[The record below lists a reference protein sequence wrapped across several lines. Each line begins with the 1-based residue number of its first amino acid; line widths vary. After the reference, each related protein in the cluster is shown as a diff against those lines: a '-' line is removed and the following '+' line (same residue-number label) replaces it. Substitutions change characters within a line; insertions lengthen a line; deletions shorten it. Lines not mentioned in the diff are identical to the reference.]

1 MSEFKSESFN
11 LFHQFHTRLNNYVKI
26 STASIDHLNNYSA
39 NKNDLASKI
48 NELILNSGE
57 RWSPKIY
64 ENPMDE
70 VLKIKND
77 LSQSSIMW
85 VYSSFDVF
93 LNHVHSSY
101 SDHKVN
107 SDYDSKECYNDIVR
121 LKKLFTSFN
130 WEINDLEYLLVLYD
144 YYALIRHCVVHNMGK
159 PTKELIK
166 ISISKE
172 FLKAMSTWPTKVANR
187 NLSPAP
193 TITST
198 KISLMPHHAITYS
211 EVCFRIAK
219 IINSNILKTVGVKF
233 YIRKTAKKFIQDS
246 THLTKPVSNNS
257 YNFIINKIFENYN
270 LKSVKIDEIKSA
282 FSEEELKEINKTYLK
297 KKNII

>member
-26 STASIDHLNNYSA
+26 STASIDNLYNYSA
-39 NKNDLASKI
+39 NKNDLAVKI

-57 RWSPKIY
+57 RWTPKIY
-64 ENPMDE
+64 ENPIDE
-70 VLKIKND
+70 ILKIKKD
-77 LSQSSIMW
+77 LSHSSIMW

-101 SDHKVN
+101 SDYKVN
-107 SDYDSKECYNDIVR
+107 SDYDSNECYSDIVR

-130 WEINDLEYLLVLYD
+130 WDINDLGYLLELYD

-159 PTKELIK
+159 PTKALIE
-166 ISISKE
+166 ISVSKQ
-172 FLKAMSTWPTKVANR
+172 FLEAMNAWPTKLANR
-187 NLSPAP
+187 KLSPAP
-193 TITST
+193 RITGT
-198 KISLMPHHAITYS
+198 EIYLMPHHAITYS

-219 IINSNILKTVGVKF
+219 IINNNILKTIGIKF

-246 THLTKPVSNNS
+246 PRLIKPVSNNS
-257 YNFIINKIFENYN
+257 YNFIINKIFEKYN
-270 LKSVKIDEIKSA
+270 LNLKIDQIKSA
-282 FSEEELKEINKTYLK
+282 FNEDELKEINKAYTN